1 MAGIN
6 QLLYGGGDNKIDPM
20 LTMEEVMENLHI
32 KDKRTF
38 LKLIKQQDLPHIKI
52 GQNYVVPLS
61 RYNQWIKSNTVG

>member
-1 MAGIN
+1 MVGIN
-6 QLLYGGGDNKIDPM
+6 RFLYGDNKIDPM

-52 GQNYVVPLS
+52 GQSYVIPLS
-61 RYNQWIKSNTVG
+61 KYNQWIKSNTVG